1 MAKLRKIR
9 IEKGYTQQD
18 LALILNISQACYNR
32 YEQGKREPSIETLR
46 RLCVLFNISA
56 DELLEIETKEDRKK
70 VVINHSFNNF
80 TALALWLILFFS
92 SGSISPN
99 VFPASGK

>member
-1 MAKLRKIR
+1 MFNKKLRKIR

-56 DELLEIETKEDRKK
+56 DELLEIETASERAK
-70 VVINHSFNNF
+70 VQINNSFNNSNN
-80 TALALWLILFFS
+80 I
-92 SGSISPN
+92 N
-99 VFPASGK
+99 VKIK